1 MPDRHFFISFLHVEK
16 QPFFYKTI
24 KSLSPGIPIST
35 FCIVSKYINP
45 TYLIKI
51 SFETFGMYI
60 SLQHESKIGEN
71 IYCDNMEW
79 IHFISNFGQASDI
92 QSTYIRRLFRRFN
105 GLTQLAKNGKIVEKR
120 MVALMYSE
128 TLQNGSKYVDFIV
141 SITLFIILA
150 LYCA

>member
-1 MPDRHFFISFLHVEK
+1 M
-16 QPFFYKTI
+16 QPI
-24 KSLSPGIPIST
+24 LLKSHLKRLGCT
-35 FCIVSKYINP
+35 
-45 TYLIKI
+45 
-51 SFETFGMYI
+51 YI

-141 SITLFIILA
+141 SITLFIVLA
-150 LYCA
+150 LYCV